1 MKIRDS
7 TRVLHRT
14 SSITGDPMPRKRFHR
29 IIAAIVVLIATV
41 LTLSSCA
48 GMGMF
53 GDSVNRAF
61 NGMPATVKFYAK
73 DGHVMASAHGTS
85 IRVTRDERFDTSDSE
100 GVSKNDSSV
109 LLISIGNSH
118 IQHVGS
124 TVVLAQD
131 GLLNIADGIP
141 EEEFNIENTK
151 RGTPWANTLR
161 EKFQNLW
168 AGKAKTII
176 IRSQDDVPI
185 AIYAGNQVEVAATDV
200 PRSTLY
206 RIDGKYLFVYRANIT
221 TPDSDLLDQ

>member
-1 MKIRDS
+1 
-7 TRVLHRT
+7 
-14 SSITGDPMPRKRFHR
+14 MPRKRFHR

-41 LTLSSCA
+41 LTLSSSA
-48 GMGMF
+48 GMGMS
-53 GDSVNRAF
+53 GASVTGAF
-61 NGMPATVKFYAK
+61 KAMPATVKFSAK
-73 DGHVMASAHGTS
+73 AGHVMASAHGTS

-141 EEEFNIENTK
+141 EEEFNTENTK

-185 AIYAGNQVEVAATDV
+185 AIYAGNQVEVSATDV
-200 PRSTLY
+200 PKSTLY
-206 RIDGKYLFVYRANIT
+206 RIDGKYLFVYRASIT
-221 TPDSDLLDQ
+221 TPDSDLLDR